1 MLRHIGRRYAVGAA
15 VHSRLSPGNRRLTVE
30 QVADSSLEMFM
41 TVFQCP
47 KCTLA
52 FVSKN
57 ELEDHCRHDHENF
70 HHEFRAA
77 PPGPND
83 HLPVE
88 SHHPQAPAAKR

>member
-1 MLRHIGRRYAVGAA
+1 MLRHIRRRYAVGAA

-30 QVADSSLEMFM
+30 QIADSSLEMLM

-57 ELEDHCRHDHENF
+57 ELEDHCRHDHESF

-77 PPGPND
+77 PTGPND

-88 SHHPQAPAAKR
+88 PHPQAPAAER

>member
-30 QVADSSLEMFM
+30 QVADSSLELFM

-77 PPGPND
+77 PAGPND

-88 SHHPQAPAAKR
+88 PHPQAPAKR

>member
-1 MLRHIGRRYAVGAA
+1 
-15 VHSRLSPGNRRLTVE
+15 
-30 QVADSSLEMFM
+30 M

-47 KCTLA
+47 KCMLA

-83 HLPVE
+83 HLPAMPRE
-88 SHHPQAPAAKR
+88 EPRTGSHPAS